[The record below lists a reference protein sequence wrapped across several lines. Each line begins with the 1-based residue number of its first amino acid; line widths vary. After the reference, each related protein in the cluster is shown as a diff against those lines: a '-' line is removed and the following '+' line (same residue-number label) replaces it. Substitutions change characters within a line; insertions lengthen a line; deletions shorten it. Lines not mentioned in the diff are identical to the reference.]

1 MTRDDIITAAR
12 DCLGTPF
19 VHQGRIPGR
28 ALDCAG
34 LVVAVAQA
42 WWRGIRRPDR
52 LQPQS
57 IRWAARNCARRS
69 TRRHRIAP
77 SDVAPPAMCLLM
89 RFSGDP
95 QHLAI
100 LAGGTIIHAWEA
112 PGLVCEHDLTDLWVR
127 RIVRVYR
134 FQGAGMS
141 TAGQAIGGCRR
152 GRRVHARRFRAR
164 CTARNSA

>member
-34 LVVAVAQA
+34 LIVAVAQSIGVEYVDQTGYSRSPSGGLLEA
-42 WWRGIRRPDR
+42 ALDGQPGIM
-52 LQPQS
+52 
-57 IRWAARNCARRS
+57 
-69 TRRHRIAP
+69 RIAP
-77 SDVAPPAMCLLM
+77 ADRAAGDVLLM

-100 LAGGTIIHAWEA
+100 LAGTTIIHAWEA
-112 PGLVCEHDLTDLWVR
+112 PGLVCEHDLTDLWGR

-134 FQGAGMS
+134 F
-141 TAGQAIGGCRR
+141 R
-152 GRRVHARRFRAR
+152 GLV
-164 CTARNSA
+164 

>member
-1 MTRDDIITAAR
+1 MTPDDIITAAR

-42 WWRGIRRPDR
+42 VGVEYIDQTGYSRSPSGGLLEAALDDQPGI
-52 LQPQS
+52 
-57 IRWAARNCARRS
+57 
-69 TRRHRIAP
+69 TRIAP
-77 SDVAPPAMCLLM
+77 ADRAAGDILLM

-112 PGLVCEHDLTDLWVR
+112 PGIVCEHDLTDLWTR

-134 FQGAGMS
+134 FKDLA
-141 TAGQAIGGCRR
+141 
-152 GRRVHARRFRAR
+152 
-164 CTARNSA
+164 